1 MLYSSLENSENKYEI
16 NPSLIFYNTNTIDF
30 SLVDYDLFDFEDFK
44 DFDRRTFKKR
54 FKDNLLNDNLNIS
67 ILFRRSI
74 IYPIHLRI
82 SIFIMLIIFDFSI
95 SLLFISPDLISN
107 RHKTQKVKKFYI

>member
-1 MLYSSLENSENKYEI
+1 
-16 NPSLIFYNTNTIDF
+16 LIFYNSNIIVF

-44 DFDRRTFKKR
+44 DFDRRKFKKR
-54 FKDNLLNDNLNIS
+54 LMDNILNDNLNLS

-82 SIFIMLIIFDFSI
+82 AIFIILIISDFSI
-95 SLLFISPDLISN
+95 SLLFISPDVISN
-107 RHKTQKVKKFYI
+107 RHQTQKVKIIFL